1 MNNVRRKELDNI
13 IEELELL
20 KQKIEFI
27 MDDEQECFD
36 NLSEGLQQSMRGQ
49 QMEEAVANLSLAVDS
64 IDEVVSFIEDATI

>member
-64 IDEVVSFIEDATI
+64 IDEVVSFIEGATI